1 MALSLFRFISA
12 LGRTQV
18 VASALG
24 TFSLLLVFV
33 LGGFIVAKDDIQPWM
48 IWGYYISPMMYAQ
61 NAIAI
66 NEFLDDR
73 WSRPNPDTRINEP
86 TVGKVLLRARGMFTS
101 EYMFWVCI
109 VALFGFSL
117 LFTLFF
123 VLALTYLNRKIMN
136 SLICVFRIIY
146 CTSSSILVT
155 VLIQTPAL
163 GDSKTVVPTEDEH
176 NQKHPQTETE
186 TEMTTSSSKKK
197 GMVLPFKPL
206 SLAFDHVNYYVDMP
220 AEMKAQGIEDD
231 RLQLLEDV
239 SGAFRPGV
247 LTALVGVSGAGKTTL
262 MDVLA
267 GRKTGG
273 YIDGNISISGF
284 LKKQETFARVSGY
297 CEQNDIH
304 SPHVTVYES
313 LVYSAWLRL
322 SPDVTSQTCLMFVE
336 EVMDLVEL
344 SPLRNALVGLP
355 GVDGLST
362 EQRKR
367 LTIGYLFYGRQIMS
381 TNSEFEDEVSSFSSS
396 KDHSIVWNYFEKIPP
411 GQDGIKKASCNGC
424 GKVVA
429 ANMVRTDKSLSGTH
443 LLCAVGRYQEACSQ
457 PTSGLD
463 ARAAAI
469 IMRTVRN
476 TVDTGRTVV
485 CTIHQPSIDIFEAFD
500 ELLLM
505 KRGGKVTYTGPLGR
519 HSHLLIEYFESIPG
533 VNKIKD
539 GQNPATWMLDVTSA
553 TIEAQLGVDF
563 AEIYANSD
571 MYKFYQDPRLCVL
584 YDRRNQ
590 ELITELSKPTLS
602 SQDLHFPTKY
612 SRSIWT
618 QCLACL
624 WKQHWSYWR
633 HPQYNVVR
641 LFMTTVVGVLFG
653 VIFWK
658 KGQKTGQQQDVM
670 NLMGAMYAA
679 VMFLGGTNTSAVQT
693 VVSVERTVFYREKA
707 AGMYSAIPYAFA
719 QVTIEVV
726 YVGIQTLIYSLLIYS
741 MIGFHWSAANF
752 FWFYFYIF
760 TCFAYFTLYG
770 MMLVALTPN
779 YEIAAVTMTFFLNF
793 WNLFSGFM
801 IPRTEATATYRE
813 SVKKDKRALH
823 IIYQSVNDTIFE
835 RIALAKTSKEAWDI
849 LHKSYRGE
857 TRVKTIKLQSLRCEF
872 DALNMKEGESIEE
885 YFNRTITI
893 VNQLRM
899 NEDNISEQHVVEKIL
914 RSLTR
919 NFESVV
925 ITIEET
931 KNLGDVSTEELMG
944 ILQSHELR
952 LKRYDDAPIEHA
964 FQVQN
969 TIQDRYI
976 QTRNDGAGRGR
987 NKGKGRNWNSIRCY
1001 NCQRLGH
1008 TAKFC
1013 KRKDESEKPDNA
1025 LIHKDDDIVEHED
1038 TMFMIFNVE
1047 EAVKEDCWYLDSGC
1061 SNHMTGNRDLF
1072 INLDE
1077 SLKKE
1082 VRTGDDKRLD
1092 VIGSGE
1098 VSVSIK
1104 GRTRKIPN
1112 VFYVKG
1118 LKHNLLSVG
1127 QLINKGYAILFQ
1139 KDRCII
1145 KDAENEVIGKIRMTS
1160 NKMFP
1165 LHLDSDI
1172 NLAMTMTTKDTTIL
1186 WHKRYGHVNVDTLIS
1201 MENKGLVFGLPK
1213 IMKRESLCEGCIS
1226 GKQTKK
1232 TFPRKAIW
1240 QASKPLQLVH
1250 SDICGPMRTESI
1262 GGCRYF
1268 ITFIDDYTRK
1278 SWVYF
1283 LKYKSEAL
1291 SYFKRFKAL
1300 NEKQSDHLI
1309 KTLRSDRGGEY
1320 CSNEFQEYLK
1330 VNGIR
1335 HQLTN
1340 SYSPQQNGVAE
1351 RKNRTLMELSRSMMN
1366 AKELPTCYWA
1376 EAVACA
1382 TYILNRTVTK
1392 TRPNITPYEAWN
1404 GNKPNVEHLKV
1415 FGCLAY
1421 VHIPKQRRDKLD
1433 KKTEKTVFVGYSE
1446 NSKGYKL
1453 YNPQSNKIIISR
1465 DVVFDENK
1473 RWILDPESDDTHII
1487 VTDDEESQM
1496 QTHKDDAQE
1505 ETVLPEQLQPHA
1517 STSQANE
1524 ELNPGENQNQHSE
1537 ECSAAEHTQE
1547 HDINSSSSDSENE
1560 VIRTKSLNNVYRNS
1574 RALTE
1579 EEVRQ
1584 KYKDNQVVNFVLYT
1598 SADPTSYEEASKDSR
1613 WTEAMDKEIES
1624 IHKNQTWELVDPPI
1638 HQKPIGVKWIY
1649 KTKYDEKGNVDKYKA
1664 RLVVKGYKQ
1673 KYGIDYQEVF
1683 APVIRFETIRLVLAL
1698 AAHHGWHLHQMDVKT
1713 AFLNGKLEEQ
1723 VYIEQPQ
1730 GYIKKRRGEKGM
1742 SSQTGFIWFKTSPK
1756 SMVHSMRLISEFK
1769 ESMKKEF
1776 EMTDMGC
1783 LHYFLGMEVSYEN
1796 GNIILSQKKYMRS
1809 LLEKFRMTSCNT
1821 VSTPMEYGLK
1831 LSKDDPEDFVDER
1844 VYRSLVGSLMYLTN
1858 TRPDIMFAVSKISRF
1873 MENPKKSHWEAAK
1886 RILKYIKGTQQQ
1898 GITYT
1903 KGGKKQLVGFSDSDY
1918 AGNVDDSKST
1928 SGYIF
1933 HLGSGPVSWQSKKQ
1947 KVVALS
1953 STEAEYMALSL
1964 TGCQALWI
1972 KGILNDLEG
1981 KQDCSIPIFCDNK
1994 STICLARD
2002 PVYHGK
2008 SKHIRVKWYY
2018 WGSPVA
2024 WTVYGLITSQ
2034 LGQNEGLVEI
2044 PGQNSVTVKEFI
2056 KDFLGYEYDF
2066 LGYVCL
2072 AHIGWVVLFGI
2083 AFAYGIKFLNF
2094 QRR

>member
-1 MALSLFRFISA
+1 
-12 LGRTQV
+12 
-18 VASALG
+18 
-24 TFSLLLVFV
+24 
-33 LGGFIVAKDDIQPWM
+33 
-48 IWGYYISPMMYAQ
+48 
-61 NAIAI
+61 
-66 NEFLDDR
+66 
-73 WSRPNPDTRINEP
+73 
-86 TVGKVLLRARGMFTS
+86 
-101 EYMFWVCI
+101 
-109 VALFGFSL
+109 
-117 LFTLFF
+117 
-123 VLALTYLNRKIMN
+123 MN
-136 SLICVFRIIY
+136 
-146 CTSSSILVT
+146 
-155 VLIQTPAL
+155 Q
-163 GDSKTVVPTEDEH
+163 
-176 NQKHPQTETE
+176 
-186 TEMTTSSSKKK
+186 
-197 GMVLPFKPL
+197 
-206 SLAFDHVNYYVDMP
+206 
-220 AEMKAQGIEDD
+220 AQGIQTQIPK
-231 RLQLLEDV
+231 LTGQNYYHWHIQIK
-239 SGAFRPGV
+239 V
-247 LTALVGVSGAGKTTL
+247 LFESQELWNI
-262 MDVLA
+262 
-267 GRKTGG
+267 
-273 YIDGNISISGF
+273 ID
-284 LKKQETFARVSGY
+284 E
-297 CEQNDIH
+297 
-304 SPHVTVYES
+304 
-313 LVYSAWLRL
+313 
-322 SPDVTSQTCLMFVE
+322 
-336 EVMDLVEL
+336 
-344 SPLRNALVGLP
+344 
-355 GVDGLST
+355 
-362 EQRKR
+362 
-367 LTIGYLFYGRQIMS
+367 
-381 TNSEFEDEVSSFSSS
+381 
-396 KDHSIVWNYFEKIPP
+396 
-411 GQDGIKKASCNGC
+411 GIK
-424 GKVVA
+424 
-429 ANMVRTDKSLSGTH
+429 
-443 LLCAVGRYQEACSQ
+443 
-457 PTSGLD
+457 
-463 ARAAAI
+463 
-469 IMRTVRN
+469 
-476 TVDTGRTVV
+476 
-485 CTIHQPSIDIFEAFD
+485 
-500 ELLLM
+500 EL
-505 KRGGKVTYTGPLGR
+505 
-519 HSHLLIEYFESIPG
+519 
-533 VNKIKD
+533 
-539 GQNPATWMLDVTSA
+539 
-553 TIEAQLGVDF
+553 
-563 AEIYANSD
+563 
-571 MYKFYQDPRLCVL
+571 
-584 YDRRNQ
+584 
-590 ELITELSKPTLS
+590 
-602 SQDLHFPTKY
+602 
-612 SRSIWT
+612 
-618 QCLACL
+618 
-624 WKQHWSYWR
+624 
-633 HPQYNVVR
+633 
-641 LFMTTVVGVLFG
+641 
-653 VIFWK
+653 
-658 KGQKTGQQQDVM
+658 
-670 NLMGAMYAA
+670 
-679 VMFLGGTNTSAVQT
+679 GTNPTD
-693 VVSVERTVFYREKA
+693 
-707 AGMYSAIPYAFA
+707 
-719 QVTIEVV
+719 
-726 YVGIQTLIYSLLIYS
+726 
-741 MIGFHWSAANF
+741 
-752 FWFYFYIF
+752 
-760 TCFAYFTLYG
+760 
-770 MMLVALTPN
+770 
-779 YEIAAVTMTFFLNF
+779 
-793 WNLFSGFM
+793 
-801 IPRTEATATYRE
+801 EATATYRE

-969 TIQDRYI
+969 SIQDRYT
-976 QTRNDGAGRGR
+976 QTRNEGAGRGR
-987 NKGKGRNWNSIRCY
+987 SKGKGRNWNSIRCY
-1001 NCQRLGH
+1001 ACQRLGH
-1008 TAKFC
+1008 TTKFC

-1025 LIHKDDDIVEHED
+1025 LIHKDGDIVEHED

-1082 VRTGDDKRLD
+1082 VRTGDDKRLE

-1127 QLINKGYAILFQ
+1127 QLINKGYTILFQ

-1145 KDAENEVIGKIRMTS
+1145 KDAESEVIGEIRMTS

-1172 NLAMTMTTKDTTIL
+1172 NFAMTMTTKDTSIL
-1186 WHKRYGHVNVDTLIS
+1186 WHKRYGHVNVDTLIN

-1213 IMKRESLCEGCIS
+1213 IMKQESLCEGCIS

-1232 TFPRKAIW
+1232 TFPRKAMW

-1291 SYFKRFKAL
+1291 NYFKRFKAL

-1320 CSNEFQEYLK
+1320 CSNAFQEYLK
-1330 VNGIR
+1330 VNCIR

-1366 AKELPTCYWA
+1366 AKELPNCYWA

-1473 RWILDPESDDTHII
+1473 RWILDSESDVIPVI
-1487 VTDDEESQM
+1487 VTDDEESQT
-1496 QTHKDDAQE
+1496 QAHNDPNDAQE
-1505 ETVLPEQLQPHA
+1505 ETVSTEQSQPNV
-1517 STSQANE
+1517 STLQANE
-1524 ELNPGENQNQHSE
+1524 ELNPGENQNQHNE
-1537 ECSAAEHTQE
+1537 ECLAAEHAHE

-1698 AAHHGWHLHQMDVKT
+1698 ATHHGWHLHQMDVKT

-1730 GYIKKRRGEKGM
+1730 GYIQKGEEKKVCHLKRALYGLKQAPRAWYSRIDAYFIQNKFKKCIYEHTLYIKDTNEGKLVICLYVDDLILA
-1742 SSQTGFIWFKTSPK
+1742 SS
-1756 SMVHSMRLISEFK
+1756 SMRLISDFK

-1831 LSKDDPEDFVDER
+1831 LSKDDPEDFVDEK

-1898 GITYT
+1898 GITYS

-1918 AGNVDDSKST
+1918 AGNIDDSKST

-1953 STEAEYMALSL
+1953 STEEEYMALSL

-2008 SKHIRVKWYY
+2008 SKHIRVKYHFIRDLIKKRE
-2018 WGSPVA
+2018 VA
-2024 WTVYGLITSQ
+2024 VIFC
-2034 LGQNEGLVEI
+2034 
-2044 PGQNSVTVKEFI
+2044 VTKDQMADI
-2056 KDFLGYEYDF
+2056 MTKALQPKDFIRLKGLLHMSLE
-2066 LGYVCL
+2066 
-2072 AHIGWVVLFGI
+2072 
-2083 AFAYGIKFLNF
+2083 
-2094 QRR
+2094 